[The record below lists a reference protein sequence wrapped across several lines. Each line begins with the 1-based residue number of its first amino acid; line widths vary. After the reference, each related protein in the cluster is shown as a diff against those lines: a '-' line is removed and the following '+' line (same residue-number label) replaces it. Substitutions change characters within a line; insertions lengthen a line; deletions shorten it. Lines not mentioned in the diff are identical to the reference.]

1 MTPAHPVVPSE
12 PLARFILTRSHI
24 NWENSARPR
33 LRPEAFMPHPR
44 IELSVFRIEGLD
56 QNGVREIGENVATQ
70 RGKRLVG
77 RGDVTAGNIQSIG
90 LRVEPKE
97 PPPRH
102 ADVVGWPA
110 LSGTPKEDKS
120 RQKLIAQQIVERA
133 RLVLA

>member
-1 MTPAHPVVPSE
+1 
-12 PLARFILTRSHI
+12 
-24 NWENSARPR
+24 
-33 LRPEAFMPHPR
+33 MPHPR

-102 ADVVGWPA
+102 ADIMGWPA
-110 LSGTPKEDKS
+110 LSGTPKEDKG

-133 RLVLA
+133 MLVLA